1 MGTGGRLAGYGR
13 TCEPS
18 RHASRAG
25 RTQGRLRRS
34 SFVARALRAGT
45 EALASQPTAGLAPP
59 WREWPRKR
67 PGYAVHNFEL
77 QPRCGCRPGMLH
89 SWAPP
94 AALSACSPWRRRW
107 QQVSPCSGTRPWLR
121 PSLPSRPSSAWRGSS
136 ARSSKNRRGALTL
149 RIHRGGRG
157 QRIRT
162 AASAYPSAVVRALP
176 LATVSRRDTGVRVG
190 RPRASAQLR

>member
-1 MGTGGRLAGYGR
+1 LGTGGRLAGYGR

-94 AALSACSPWRRRW
+94 AALSACSPWRRWWRLF
-107 QQVSPCSGTRPWLR
+107 SPCSGSALGCGHRHSHGRRRLGVA
-121 PSLPSRPSSAWRGSS
+121 LPHGAVS
-136 ARSSKNRRGALTL
+136 NRRWG
-149 RIHRGGRG
+149 
-157 QRIRT
+157 
-162 AASAYPSAVVRALP
+162 VDP
-176 LATVSRRDTGVRVG
+176 LAHGEGEVGESG
-190 RPRASAQLR
+190 RPHRLTCRQLSGRYRWPR

>member
-1 MGTGGRLAGYGR
+1 MTTAVRGKREVRDTGGLCAPRRWNGSEQGARSGLGRCSDDAGRLSSRCGRSSDGYGRSFAGYGR

-18 RHASRAG
+18 RHVSRAG

-59 WREWPRKR
+59 WREWPRQR
-67 PGYAVHNFEL
+67 PGYAVHKFEL

-121 PSLPSRPSSAWRGSS
+121 PSLPSRPSSGLVWLFG
-136 ARSSKNRRGALTL
+136 TE
-149 RIHRGGRG
+149 
-157 QRIRT
+157 Q
-162 AASAYPSAVVRALP
+162 
-176 LATVSRRDTGVRVG
+176 
-190 RPRASAQLR
+190 